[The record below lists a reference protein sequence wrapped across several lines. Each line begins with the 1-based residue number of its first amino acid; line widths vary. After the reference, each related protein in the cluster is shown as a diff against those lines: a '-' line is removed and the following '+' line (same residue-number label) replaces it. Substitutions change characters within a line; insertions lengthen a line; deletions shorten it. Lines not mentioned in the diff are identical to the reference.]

1 MLDTDHHDRPLQ
13 VGSLF
18 SGYGGLDLAVE
29 HVFNAET
36 DWFSEINEPVARVF
50 AHHWPDAH
58 NLGDI
63 ATINWS
69 GVPAVDIL
77 CGGFPC
83 QDVSTVGKQAGL
95 TPGTRSG
102 LWSHMAEAIDVLKP
116 QLVVIENVRGLL
128 SSPAV
133 RAPLEGKDDAQRDP
147 EFATHGDATVR
158 NLEPDSWDLGDFPA
172 RPLRAAGAVLGDLA
186 DLGMDARWIGLPAS
200 LVGAAHHRYRIFIFA
215 HRRDTVSYP
224 AGLGLSPWQR
234 NTGSSSHPT
243 RHHRSEPSG
252 YRHRTERTAWLASQV
267 QRVRDPVE
275 PDSEHLRRWGGYARA
290 IARWEH
296 ITGRPA
302 PSPTLLNDTDG
313 PRPSPEFVEWLM
325 GLPFG
330 WVSASEHGVTVN
342 QQMSTLG
349 NGVLSLQALAAIP
362 PRVSPWHG
370 SSAADA
376 AVG

>member
-1 MLDTDHHDRPLQ
+1 MTRPRQPSRRPQGRSQPATVLPFSKHGPVDSL
-13 VGSLF
+13 VGC
-18 SGYGGLDLAVE
+18 
-29 HVFNAET
+29 
-36 DWFSEINEPVARVF
+36 ARGDSTGTSQ
-50 AHHWPDAH
+50 PDAAS
-58 NLGDI
+58 L
-63 ATINWS
+63 ATVHED
-69 GVPAVDIL
+69 GTTTL
-77 CGGFPC
+77 TLER

-95 TPGTRSG
+95 APGTRSG

-158 NLEPDSWDLGDFPA
+158 NLEPDSWGLGDFPA

-200 LVGAAHHRYRIFIFA
+200 LVGAPHHRYRIFIFA

-234 NTGSSSHPT
+234 NTGSSSRPT

-275 PDSEHLRRWGGYARA
+275 PDSEHLRRWGGTPVR
-290 IARWEH
+290 
-296 ITGRPA
+296 
-302 PSPTLLNDTDG
+302 
-313 PRPSPEFVEWLM
+313 
-325 GLPFG
+325 
-330 WVSASEHGVTVN
+330 
-342 QQMSTLG
+342 
-349 NGVLSLQALAAIP
+349 
-362 PRVSPWHG
+362 
-370 SSAADA
+370 
-376 AVG
+376 

>member
-36 DWFSEINEPVARVF
+36 VWFSEINEPVARVF

-69 GVPAVDIL
+69 GVPALDIL

-95 TPGTRSG
+95 APGTRSG

-133 RAPLEGKDDAQRDP
+133 RAPLEEKDDAQRDP

-158 NLEPDSWDLGDFPA
+158 NLEPDSWGLGDFPA

-200 LVGAAHHRYRIFIFA
+200 LVDAPHHRYRIFIFA

-234 NTGSSSHPT
+234 NTGSSSRPT

-275 PDSEHLRRWGGYARA
+275 PDSEHLRRWGGIRPCDSPLGAHHRTTSP
-290 IARWEH
+290 
-296 ITGRPA
+296 ITDAPERHGRSEA
-302 PSPTLLNDTDG
+302 VAGVCGVAHG
-313 PRPSPEFVEWLM
+313 PPIWM
-325 GLPFG
+325 G
-330 WVSASEHGVTVN
+330 
-342 QQMSTLG
+342 
-349 NGVLSLQALAAIP
+349 
-362 PRVSPWHG
+362 
-370 SSAADA
+370 
-376 AVG
+376 